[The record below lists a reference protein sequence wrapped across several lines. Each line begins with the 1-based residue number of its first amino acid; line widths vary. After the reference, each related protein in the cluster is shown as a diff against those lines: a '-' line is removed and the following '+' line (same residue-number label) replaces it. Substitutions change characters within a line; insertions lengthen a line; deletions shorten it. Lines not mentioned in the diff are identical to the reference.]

1 MILIQGLRDSPMVW
15 HNDNSSQ
22 FDGKNSIPATRPRKR
37 KCIFS
42 YFINWFHEKM
52 GAKILFLKIKIES
65 PRRGGHSKKTK
76 APWDFPWSL
85 GKIKNTY
92 LHLIKWFPN
101 RVRRMMWLLLYGQT
115 TVSSSGLKFDL
126 PFLQGPGTKSNGI
139 VSSKNLEMK
148 TWIIQSKNSSFR
160 FSKLLDW

>member
-1 MILIQGLRDSPMVW
+1 MILIRGLWNSPMVW
-15 HNDNSSQ
+15 QFKSIWRKKLNSGHAPPETEMHFFLVYKLVSR
-22 FDGKNSIPATRPRKR
+22 KNG
-37 KCIFS
+37 CENLIF
-42 YFINWFHEKM
+42 
-52 GAKILFLKIKIES
+52 KIKIES
-65 PRRGGHSKKTK
+65 NRRGGHSKITK

-85 GKIKNTY
+85 EKIKNTY

>member
-52 GAKILFLKIKIES
+52 GAKIWFFKIKIES
-65 PRRGGHSKKTK
+65 NRRGAAVTPKKLKLPEISPDLWEKSKILTCI
-76 APWDFPWSL
+76 WSNDSRIGYEEWCDYYCTDKRQYRRL
-85 GKIKNTY
+85 GWNLTSPFCKVLEQN
-92 LHLIKWFPN
+92 
-101 RVRRMMWLLLYGQT
+101 QT
-115 TVSSSGLKFDL
+115 AL
-126 PFLQGPGTKSNGI
+126 FLQ
-139 VSSKNLEMK
+139 K
-148 TWIIQSKNSSFR
+148 TWKW
-160 FSKLLDW
+160 KLE